1 MTEYPNWFKQ
11 TAQENFRN
19 HLAEFKDLPHLR
31 FLQIGAFT
39 GDASLWMLQNIL
51 TNESSTLRDVDTWK
65 GSEGEESHAE
75 MDFKDVFDTYL
86 AKTGYSNRKWHKST
100 SAEFFME
107 SPLVEAN
114 GYDFIYIDGDHRT
127 STVLDDAVMAWY
139 YLKPGG
145 IMAFDDYTWRHLSGN
160 PRLSPAAAINVFAV
174 IKRLEFD
181 LLEVNDQF
189 WIRKK

>member
-19 HLAEFKDLPHLR
+19 HLAGIKDLPHLR

-51 TNESSTLRDVDTWK
+51 TSPSSFLYDVDTWK
-65 GSEGEESHAE
+65 GSDEQVHAE
-75 MDFKDVFDTYL
+75 MDFEDVYNTYL
-86 AKTGYSNRKWHKST
+86 AKTGYKNRQFYRMT
-100 SAEFFME
+100 SVGFLLRF
-107 SPLVEAN
+107 AN
-114 GYDFIYIDGDHRT
+114 GEFDFIYIDGDHT
-127 STVLDDAVMAWY
+127 ASAVLDDAVLAWQ

-145 IMAFDDYTWRHLSGN
+145 IMAFDDYTWEHPSKDKYLC
-160 PRLSPAAAINVFAV
+160 PKAAINLFVT
-174 IKRLEFD
+174 IKRRELD
-181 LLEVNDQF
+181 LVAVNDQF